1 MQAVVNPT
9 LLKLPMQLLCH
20 WLEVLW
26 HQGAGSMGRVCLV
39 LAIAF
44 GVAPAMAQTD
54 KAAPGQDKLLTEV
67 AQWAQQSLRL
77 GAEDFSFAPI
87 DPRVQLQTCDR
98 PLVMDSPFA
107 TRETVRVRCLGSP
120 YWQLYMR
127 LVLKPGVTLASVTS
141 PPPAPARATPPPA
154 PAVSAPAPIVS
165 APALVA
171 PPAPKAP
178 AASAPVVMRKVVVA
192 RQLLRTG
199 TAVTADMLEEEE
211 VSAAGVDLQAVTSI
225 KDLEYGEMVREIQ
238 AGVPL
243 RSHDVRRA
251 ILVKQGQSVIL
262 TIGQSGGFAIS
273 ARVEALQ
280 DGKMGEQIRLKN
292 PESGRIITGVV
303 TGSNTA
309 RGLLKIFAK
318 NPQVFFCA
326 SDSPVREA
334 LKTTSIHEAS

>member
-26 HQGAGSMGRVCLV
+26 RLGAGSTGRVCLV
-39 LAIAF
+39 FAIAWGF
-44 GVAPAMAQTD
+44 APAMAQTD

-154 PAVSAPAPIVS
+154 PVVSAPAPVVS
-165 APALVA
+165 APALIATPA

-211 VSAAGVDLQAVTSI
+211 VSAAGVDPQAVTSI

-273 ARVEALQ
+273 ARVLALQ

-303 TGSNTA
+303 TGSSTA
-309 RGLLKIFAK
+309 RGL
-318 NPQVFFCA
+318 
-326 SDSPVREA
+326 
-334 LKTTSIHEAS
+334 